1 MIEQFTVTLEPISP
15 IFVWSGESLVANA
28 DYKLVGNKLII
39 IDIFKAVGKVSML
52 EDAFR
57 EEFAREL
64 CGQKLVFE
72 IKSGTIPQS
81 ILMINDYVVPAS
93 SLKGLMRTAI
103 LNSLVNSTVLNRVKD
118 SLMAISSM
126 IRREALRNVKN
137 VAYPVEELLKVR
149 VQVGGGRYTYDSLN
163 RLLIADP
170 TVRSPH
176 FSLSTV
182 EIKEIAGGSYSE
194 EVYAITFDKGVLTYN
209 ADIVKPQ
216 NYGFRSDVAQKD
228 AIITKGKITE
238 SLKSFSSYTVDKE
251 IEKASGK
258 YKDFLNSLK
267 AENSCFPLKIGMF
280 SGHISKTVSVPKNLE
295 NLRSQ
300 VMTRVTGHSWDNRTV
315 KLVNGIGVGWARVC
329 VK

>member
-1 MIEQFTVTLEPISP
+1 MIEQFTITLEPISP
-15 IFVWSGESLVANA
+15 IFVWSGERLVADA

-39 IDIFKAVGKVSML
+39 IDILKAMKKVSRL

-64 CGQKLVFE
+64 YGQKLIFE
-72 IKSGTIPQS
+72 SKTVPQL

-93 SLKGLMRTAI
+93 SLKGLIRTAI
-103 LNSLVNSTVLNRVKD
+103 LNSLIDNTVLNRVKD
-118 SLMAISSM
+118 SLTAISS
-126 IRREALRNVKN
+126 IDRRVALKSVKN
-137 VAYPVEELLKVR
+137 VAYPVEELLKVQ
-149 VQVGGGRYTYDSLN
+149 VQVGRGRYTYDSLN

-170 TVRSPH
+170 TVKSPH

-182 EIKEIAGGSYSE
+182 EIKEIAGSYSE

-209 ADIVKPQ
+209 AEIVKPQ

-228 AIITKGKITE
+228 AIITKDKIIE
-238 SLKSFSSYTVDKE
+238 SLKSFSSYIINKEKDK
-251 IEKASGK
+251 ALGK
-258 YKDFLNSLK
+258 YKEFLNSLK
-267 AENSCFPLKIGMF
+267 AEDSCFPLKIGMF
-280 SGHISKTVSVPKNLE
+280 TGHISKTVSIPRNLE

-315 KLVNGIGVGWARVC
+315 KLVNGIGIGWAKVC

>member
-1 MIEQFTVTLEPISP
+1 MIEQFTITLEPISP
-15 IFVWSGESLVANA
+15 IFVWSGERLVADA

-39 IDIFKAVGKVSML
+39 IDILKAMKKVSRL

-64 CGQKLVFE
+64 YGQKLIFE
-72 IKSGTIPQS
+72 SKTVPQS

-93 SLKGLMRTAI
+93 SLKGLIRTAI
-103 LNSLVNSTVLNRVKD
+103 LNSLIDNTVLNRVKD
-118 SLMAISSM
+118 SLTAISSM
-126 IRREALRNVKN
+126 NRREALKSVKN
-137 VAYPVEELLKVR
+137 VAYPVEELLKVQ
-149 VQVGGGRYTYDSLN
+149 VQVGRGRYTYDSLN

-170 TVRSPH
+170 TVKSPH

-182 EIKEIAGGSYSE
+182 EIKEIAGSYSE

-209 ADIVKPQ
+209 AEIVKPQ
-216 NYGFRSDVAQKD
+216 NYGVMSNVAQKD
-228 AIITKGKITE
+228 AIINKDKIIE
-238 SLKSFSSYTVDKE
+238 SLKSFSSYIINKEKDK
-251 IEKASGK
+251 ALGK
-258 YKDFLNSLK
+258 YKEFLNSLK
-267 AENSCFPLKIGMF
+267 AEDSCFPLKIGMF
-280 SGHISKTVSVPKNLE
+280 TGHISKTVSIPRNLE

-315 KLVNGIGVGWARVC
+315 KLVNGIGIGWAKVC

>member
-1 MIEQFTVTLEPISP
+1 MIEQFTITLEPISP
-15 IFVWSGESLVANA
+15 IFVWSGERLVADA

-39 IDIFKAVGKVSML
+39 IDILKAMKKVSRL

-64 CGQKLVFE
+64 YGQKLIFE
-72 IKSGTIPQS
+72 SKTVPQS

-93 SLKGLMRTAI
+93 SLKGLIRTAI
-103 LNSLVNSTVLNRVKD
+103 LNSLIDNTVLNRVKD
-118 SLMAISSM
+118 NLTAISS
-126 IRREALRNVKN
+126 INRRVALKSVKN
-137 VAYPVEELLKVR
+137 VACPVEELLKV
-149 VQVGGGRYTYDSLN
+149 QVGRGRYTYDSLN

-170 TVRSPH
+170 TVKSPH

-182 EIKEIAGGSYSE
+182 EIKEIAGSYSE

-209 ADIVKPQ
+209 AEIVKPQ

-228 AIITKGKITE
+228 AIITKDKIIE
-238 SLKSFSSYTVDKE
+238 SLKSFSSYIINKEKDK
-251 IEKASGK
+251 ALGK
-258 YKDFLNSLK
+258 YKEFLNSLK
-267 AENSCFPLKIGMF
+267 AEDSCFPLKIGMF
-280 SGHISKTVSVPKNLE
+280 TGHLSKTVSIPRSLE
-295 NLRSQ
+295 NLRSR

-315 KLVNGIGVGWARVC
+315 KLVNGIGIGWAKVC

>member
-1 MIEQFTVTLEPISP
+1 MIEQFTITLEPISP
-15 IFVWSGESLVANA
+15 IFVWSGERLVADA

-39 IDIFKAVGKVSML
+39 IDILKAMKKVSRL

-64 CGQKLVFE
+64 YGQKLIFE
-72 IKSGTIPQS
+72 SKTVPQS

-93 SLKGLMRTAI
+93 SLKGLIRTAI
-103 LNSLVNSTVLNRVKD
+103 LNSLIDNTVLNRVKD
-118 SLMAISSM
+118 NLTAISS
-126 IRREALRNVKN
+126 INRRVALKSVKN
-137 VAYPVEELLKVR
+137 VACPVEELLKVQ
-149 VQVGGGRYTYDSLN
+149 VQVRRGRYTYDSLN

-170 TVRSPH
+170 TVKSPH

-182 EIKEIAGGSYSE
+182 EIKEIAGSYSE

-209 ADIVKPQ
+209 AEIVKPQ

-228 AIITKGKITE
+228 AIITKDKIIE
-238 SLKSFSSYTVDKE
+238 SLKSFSSYIINKEKDK
-251 IEKASGK
+251 ALGK
-258 YKDFLNSLK
+258 YKEFLNSLK
-267 AENSCFPLKIGMF
+267 AEDSCFPLKIGMF
-280 SGHISKTVSVPKNLE
+280 TGHISKTVSIPRNLE

-300 VMTRVTGHSWDNRTV
+300 VMTRVTGHPWDNRTV
-315 KLVNGIGVGWARVC
+315 KLVNGIGIGWAKVC

>member
-1 MIEQFTVTLEPISP
+1 MIEQFTITLEPISP
-15 IFVWSGESLVANA
+15 IFVWSGERLVADA

-39 IDIFKAVGKVSML
+39 IDILKAMKKVSRL

-64 CGQKLVFE
+64 YGQKLIFE
-72 IKSGTIPQS
+72 SKTVPQS

-93 SLKGLMRTAI
+93 SLKGLIRTAI
-103 LNSLVNSTVLNRVKD
+103 LNSLIDNTVLNRVKD
-118 SLMAISSM
+118 SLTAISSM
-126 IRREALRNVKN
+126 NRREALKSVKN
-137 VAYPVEELLKVR
+137 VAYPVEELLKVQ
-149 VQVGGGRYTYDSLN
+149 VQVGRGRYTYDSLN

-170 TVRSPH
+170 TVKSPH

-182 EIKEIAGGSYSE
+182 EIKEIAGSYSE

-209 ADIVKPQ
+209 AEIVKPQ

-228 AIITKGKITE
+228 AIINKDKIIE
-238 SLKSFSSYTVDKE
+238 SLKSFSSYIINKEKDK
-251 IEKASGK
+251 ALGK
-258 YKDFLNSLK
+258 YKEFLNSLK
-267 AENSCFPLKIGMF
+267 AEDSCFPLKIGMF
-280 SGHISKTVSVPKNLE
+280 TGHISKTVSIPRNLE

-315 KLVNGIGVGWARVC
+315 KLVNGIGIGWAKVC

>member
-103 LNSLVNSTVLNRVKD
+103 LNSLVNSTVLNRV
-118 SLMAISSM
+118 
-126 IRREALRNVKN
+126 R
-137 VAYPVEELLKVR
+137 
-149 VQVGGGRYTYDSLN
+149 
-163 RLLIADP
+163 IA
-170 TVRSPH
+170 
-176 FSLSTV
+176 
-182 EIKEIAGGSYSE
+182 
-194 EVYAITFDKGVLTYN
+194 
-209 ADIVKPQ
+209 
-216 NYGFRSDVAQKD
+216 
-228 AIITKGKITE
+228 
-238 SLKSFSSYTVDKE
+238 
-251 IEKASGK
+251 
-258 YKDFLNSLK
+258 
-267 AENSCFPLKIGMF
+267 
-280 SGHISKTVSVPKNLE
+280 
-295 NLRSQ
+295 
-300 VMTRVTGHSWDNRTV
+300 SWQ
-315 KLVNGIGVGWARVC
+315 
-329 VK
+329 

>member
-1 MIEQFTVTLEPISP
+1 MIEQFTITLEPISP
-15 IFVWSGESLVANA
+15 IFVWSGERLVADA

-39 IDIFKAVGKVSML
+39 IDILKAMKKVSRL

-64 CGQKLVFE
+64 YGQKLIFE
-72 IKSGTIPQS
+72 SKTVPQS

-93 SLKGLMRTAI
+93 SLKGLIRTAI
-103 LNSLVNSTVLNRVKD
+103 LNSLIDNTVLNRVKD
-118 SLMAISSM
+118 SLTAISSM
-126 IRREALRNVKN
+126 NRREALKSVKN
-137 VAYPVEELLKVR
+137 VAYPVEELLKVH

-170 TVRSPH
+170 TVKSPH

-182 EIKEIAGGSYSE
+182 EIKEIAGSYSE

-209 ADIVKPQ
+209 AEIVKPQ

-228 AIITKGKITE
+228 AIINKDKIIE
-238 SLKSFSSYTVDKE
+238 SLKSFSSYIINKEKDK
-251 IEKASGK
+251 ALGK
-258 YKDFLNSLK
+258 YKEFLNSLK
-267 AENSCFPLKIGMF
+267 AEDSCFPLKIGMF
-280 SGHISKTVSVPKNLE
+280 TGHISKTVSIPRNLE

-315 KLVNGIGVGWARVC
+315 KLVNGIGIGWAKVC

>member
-1 MIEQFTVTLEPISP
+1 MIEQFTITLEPISP
-15 IFVWSGESLVANA
+15 IFVWSGERLVADA

-39 IDIFKAVGKVSML
+39 IDILKAMKKVSRL

-64 CGQKLVFE
+64 YGQKLIFE
-72 IKSGTIPQS
+72 SKTVPQL

-93 SLKGLMRTAI
+93 SLKGLIRTAI
-103 LNSLVNSTVLNRVKD
+103 LNSLIDNTVLNRVKD
-118 SLMAISSM
+118 SLTAISS
-126 IRREALRNVKN
+126 INRRVALKSVKN
-137 VAYPVEELLKVR
+137 VAYPVEELLKVQ
-149 VQVGGGRYTYDSLN
+149 VQVGRGRYTYDSLN

-170 TVRSPH
+170 TVKSPH

-182 EIKEIAGGSYSE
+182 EIKEIAGSYSE

-209 ADIVKPQ
+209 AEIIKPQ

-228 AIITKGKITE
+228 AIITKDKIIE
-238 SLKSFSSYTVDKE
+238 SLKSFSSYIINKEKDK
-251 IEKASGK
+251 ALGK
-258 YKDFLNSLK
+258 YKEFLNSLK
-267 AENSCFPLKIGMF
+267 AEDSCFPLKIGMF
-280 SGHISKTVSVPKNLE
+280 TGHISKTVSIPRNLE

-300 VMTRVTGHSWDNRTV
+300 VMTRVTGHPWDNRTV
-315 KLVNGIGVGWARVC
+315 KLVNGIGIGWAKVC

>member
-1 MIEQFTVTLEPISP
+1 MIEQFTITLEPISP
-15 IFVWSGESLVANA
+15 IFVWSGERLVADA

-39 IDIFKAVGKVSML
+39 IDILKAMKKVSRL

-64 CGQKLVFE
+64 YGQKLIFE
-72 IKSGTIPQS
+72 SKTVPQS

-93 SLKGLMRTAI
+93 SLKGLIRTTI
-103 LNSLVNSTVLNRVKD
+103 LNSLIDNTVLNRVKD
-118 SLMAISSM
+118 SLTAISS
-126 IRREALRNVKN
+126 INRRVALKSVKN
-137 VAYPVEELLKVR
+137 VAYPVEELLKVH
-149 VQVGGGRYTYDSLN
+149 VQVGRGRYTYDSLN

-194 EVYAITFDKGVLTYN
+194 EVYAITFDKGILTYN

-238 SLKSFSSYTVDKE
+238 SLKSFSSYIINKEKDK
-251 IEKASGK
+251 ALGK
-258 YKDFLNSLK
+258 YKEFLNSLK
-267 AENSCFPLKIGMF
+267 AEDSCFPLKIGMF
-280 SGHISKTVSVPKNLE
+280 TGRISKTVSIPRNLE

-300 VMTRVTGHSWDNRTV
+300 MMTRVTGHSWDNRTV
-315 KLVNGIGVGWARVC
+315 KLVNGIGIGWAKVC

>member
-1 MIEQFTVTLEPISP
+1 MIEQFTITLEPISP
-15 IFVWSGESLVANA
+15 IFVWSGERLVADA

-39 IDIFKAVGKVSML
+39 IDILKAMKKVSRL

-64 CGQKLVFE
+64 YGQKLIFE
-72 IKSGTIPQS
+72 SKTVPQS

-93 SLKGLMRTAI
+93 SLKGLIRTAI
-103 LNSLVNSTVLNRVKD
+103 LNSLIDNTVLNRVKD
-118 SLMAISSM
+118 SFTAISSM
-126 IRREALRNVKN
+126 NRREALKSVKN
-137 VAYPVEELLKVR
+137 VAYPVEDLLKVH
-149 VQVGGGRYTYDSLN
+149 VQVGRGRYTYDSLN

-170 TVRSPH
+170 TVKSPH

-182 EIKEIAGGSYSE
+182 EIKEIAGSYSE

-209 ADIVKPQ
+209 AEIVKPQ
-216 NYGFRSDVAQKD
+216 NYGFMSDVAQKD
-228 AIITKGKITE
+228 AIINKDKIIE
-238 SLKSFSSYTVDKE
+238 SLKSFSSYIINKEKDK
-251 IEKASGK
+251 ALGK
-258 YKDFLNSLK
+258 YKEFLNSLK
-267 AENSCFPLKIGMF
+267 AEDSCFPLKIGMF
-280 SGHISKTVSVPKNLE
+280 TGHISKTVSIPRNLE

-315 KLVNGIGVGWARVC
+315 KLVNGIGIGWAKVC

>member
-1 MIEQFTVTLEPISP
+1 MIEQFTITLEPISP
-15 IFVWSGESLVANA
+15 IFVWSGERLVADA

-39 IDIFKAVGKVSML
+39 IDILKAMKKVSRL

-64 CGQKLVFE
+64 YGQKLIFE
-72 IKSGTIPQS
+72 SKTVPQS

-93 SLKGLMRTAI
+93 SLKGLIRTAI
-103 LNSLVNSTVLNRVKD
+103 LNSLIDNTVLNRVKD
-118 SLMAISSM
+118 SLTAISSM
-126 IRREALRNVKN
+126 NRREALKSVKN
-137 VAYPVEELLKVR
+137 VAYPVEELLKVQ
-149 VQVGGGRYTYDSLN
+149 VQVGRGRYTYDSLN

-170 TVRSPH
+170 TVKSPH

-182 EIKEIAGGSYSE
+182 EIKEIAGSYSE

-209 ADIVKPQ
+209 AEIVKPQ
-216 NYGFRSDVAQKD
+216 NYGVMSNVAQKD
-228 AIITKGKITE
+228 AIINKDKIIE
-238 SLKSFSSYTVDKE
+238 SLKSFSSYIINKEKDK
-251 IEKASGK
+251 ALGK
-258 YKDFLNSLK
+258 YKEFLNSLK
-267 AENSCFPLKIGMF
+267 AEDSCFPLKIGMF
-280 SGHISKTVSVPKNLE
+280 TGHISKTVSIPRNLE

-315 KLVNGIGVGWARVC
+315 KLVNGIGVGWAKVC

>member
-1 MIEQFTVTLEPISP
+1 MIEQFTITLEPISP
-15 IFVWSGESLVANA
+15 IFVWSGERLVADA

-39 IDIFKAVGKVSML
+39 IDILKAMKKVSRL
-52 EDAFR
+52 EDAFS

-64 CGQKLVFE
+64 YGQKLIFE
-72 IKSGTIPQS
+72 SKTVPQS

-93 SLKGLMRTAI
+93 SLKGLIRTAI
-103 LNSLVNSTVLNRVKD
+103 LNSLIDNTVLNRVKD
-118 SLMAISSM
+118 SLTAISS
-126 IRREALRNVKN
+126 INRRVALKSVKN
-137 VAYPVEELLKVR
+137 VAYPVEELLKVH
-149 VQVGGGRYTYDSLN
+149 VQVGRGRYTYDSLN

-182 EIKEIAGGSYSE
+182 EIKEIAGSYSE

-209 ADIVKPQ
+209 AEIVKPQ

-228 AIITKGKITE
+228 ATINKDKIIE
-238 SLKSFSSYTVDKE
+238 SLKSFSSYIINKEKDK
-251 IEKASGK
+251 ALGK
-258 YKDFLNSLK
+258 YKEFLNSLK
-267 AENSCFPLKIGMF
+267 AEDSCFPLKIGMF
-280 SGHISKTVSVPKNLE
+280 TGYISKTVSIPRNLE

-315 KLVNGIGVGWARVC
+315 KLVNGIGIGWAKVC